1 MNSLKRSAAPW
12 MGALA
17 LAASLSFVLLA
28 QPGYAQAPRLTP
40 FQAPAKL
47 PDVAQLPTPDAVQLE
62 GYLGDRV
69 VKNEKNRL
77 LLVDDEPL
85 LRGFRQKP
93 GEHPWIG
100 EHVGKWMHAATLAW
114 ANTGDPDLRKKLDRV
129 AAELIKAQEPDGYL
143 GTYVPEKRFGLYP
156 GADWDV
162 WSHKYCLMGL
172 LTYYQYTGTLSALEA
187 CRKMGDLLDR
197 TFGPGRKSIISAGT
211 HVGMAA
217 TSVLEPMV
225 LLYRFT
231 GEPRYLAFCKYI
243 TEAWEEPRGPHVLT
257 TLLTAKSVAKTANGK
272 AYEMLSNLVG
282 LCELA
287 RATGDR
293 KYLEAAQ
300 NAWDDVVRN
309 ELYITGT
316 ASYHEHFHADHDLPN
331 NTSADVGET
340 CVTVTWIQL
349 NSQLLRLTG
358 EAKYGNELERS
369 YYNHLSAAQRPDG
382 AQWCYYT
389 SLEGK
394 KPYGPGIN
402 CCVSSGPRGMA
413 MAPQLA
419 YFIFQDG
426 DVPGIAV
433 NFFETSAAHFDI
445 SGNSVTVQQKT
456 EFPVAGS
463 SIVTVGVS
471 KPTRMALKI
480 RYPVW
485 AMPLTYKVGSKRTD
499 AGPTPPG
506 GTWAAI
512 PARTW
517 KNGDQVKISFGL
529 HAGQVKGEY
538 SNAGRSALRWGP
550 LVLAYDE
557 KRNAD
562 LPPINAVALPE
573 TPDLKL
579 TSKAGEPLQFQEA
592 VRTPDGD
599 QLKPAV
605 FVPFSSAG
613 DSGGRYEIWLKGPG
627 APLAFSGSLLSHG
640 SETRSRE
647 GNVNG
652 SVIDSDPE
660 TFVVTFNQEKSGE
673 DWYAVALDQP
683 TTIRRVVYAHGRS
696 FHDGGWF
703 DASAGKP
710 RIQGQT
716 EKNGPWVNLGLLDS
730 YPATTAID
738 SRGIKEGQ
746 EFTLRLPEGQ
756 RLVALRV
763 IGKPACGDNPNQAFS
778 SCAELQAFAQ

>member
-1 MNSLKRSAAPW
+1 MNFPKRSAAPW

-28 QPGYAQAPRLTP
+28 QPGYAQSPRLTP
-40 FQAPAKL
+40 FQAPARL
-47 PDVAQLPTPDAVQLE
+47 PDVAQLPTPEAVQLE

-143 GTYVPEKRFGLYP
+143 GTYVPEKRFGLYQ

-172 LTYYQYTGTLSALEA
+172 LTYYQYTGTPSALQA

-231 GEPRYLAFCKYI
+231 GEPRYLEFCKYI
-243 TEAWEEPRGPHVLT
+243 TQAWEEPRGPHVLT

-358 EAKYGNELERS
+358 EAKYGDELERS

-413 MAPQLA
+413 LAPQQA
-419 YFIFQDG
+419 YFTYDAAG
-426 DVPGIAV
+426 APGLAV
-433 NFFETSAAHFDI
+433 NLFETSDNKADVQ
-445 SGNSVTVQQKT
+445 GTRVTLHQQT
-456 EFPVAGS
+456 EFPWAGS
-463 SIVTVGVS
+463 SRLTV
-471 KPTRMALKI
+471 KAEKATRFALKV
-480 RYPVW
+480 RAPEWARPLKLRVNGKEVAAAPVSGW
-485 AMPLTYKVGSKRTD
+485 AE
-499 AGPTPPG
+499 
-506 GTWAAI
+506 I
-512 PARTW
+512 PARKW
-517 KNGDQVKISFGL
+517 KDGDRVDVSFQL
-529 HAGQVKGEY
+529 TTRQVKGDF
-538 SNAGRSALRWGP
+538 SNAGRSALMWGP

-557 KRNAD
+557 KRNAG

-573 TPDLKL
+573 KTDLRL

-592 VRTPDGD
+592 VRTPNGD

-605 FVPFSSAG
+605 FVPFSAAG
-613 DSGGRYEIWLKGPG
+613 DSGGRYQIWLKGPG
-627 APLAFSGSLLSHG
+627 APLAFSGSLLSGG
-640 SETRSRE
+640 SETRSRQ

-652 SVIDSDPE
+652 SIIDSDPE

-673 DWYAVALDQP
+673 DWYAVVLDQP
-683 TTIRRVVYAHGRS
+683 TMVRRVVYAHGRS

-716 EKNGPWVNLGLLDS
+716 EKGGRWVDLGVLDG
-730 YPATTAID
+730 YPATTATD

-763 IGKPACGDNPNQAFS
+763 IGKPACGDNPQQAFS